1 MDLILTYLFIHSFIH
16 LSIQIASQTIFFLKG
31 HLNMCTL
38 LFYLLSFNSKFK
50 NECFVQQERPLH
62 SSATSYVSPSLD
74 LHQSNRSM
82 VSKTDIVLTMF
93 GGLVLALAVTAIVVS
108 ILLNLSTTSSNYSVT
123 DSIISTCWIKSSQLT
138 TGENYFYVFFL

>member
-1 MDLILTYLFIHSFIH
+1 
-16 LSIQIASQTIFFLKG
+16 
-31 HLNMCTL
+31 
-38 LFYLLSFNSKFK
+38 
-50 NECFVQQERPLH
+50 
-62 SSATSYVSPSLD
+62 
-74 LHQSNRSM
+74 M